1 MSNSNNKKNNSE
13 GRIVRLETLFEGVT
27 RDIGYIKKSIDNHIG
42 TLTKRIID
50 LEKEMSKR
58 WSRPEA
64 VALGLI
70 MSLIT
75 ALLIYIITN

>member
-1 MSNSNNKKNNSE
+1 MSNSNNKKNTSE

>member
-64 VALGLI
+64 VVLGLI